1 MNATGI
7 TDAVRADFDTCL
19 ADADEGGALELA
31 VGLVTSGVSA
41 EDVLLGLVAPAQVR
55 VGERWESGEWTVA
68 QEHAATHVS
77 RLTVDAVASA
87 APVGG
92 GSPRHVLVACSD
104 GEWHVLPS
112 HILAEVLRLR
122 GFQVRSLGGSVSPHE
137 LLSDVHLNGPDV
149 VALSCTLT
157 FNLPLAHRQ
166 IETCRCAGVPVMTGG
181 PGFGPEGTWAY
192 ALGADLYA
200 ADARDAAEALLHR
213 WPPALCGESS
223 VQAGAVE
230 EYAALVRRRPE
241 LLADLAHVLRD
252 VFPGLRERS
261 DIPGGSG
268 SSGGSGPS
276 GSSCHSGNSGPS
288 GREHEEGTDFLGRL
302 LDSLAAAVFVDD
314 ARVFTGQLAFAA
326 AYFSARSVEPRC
338 LLAMTDALAD
348 RLRGSPRTL
357 GTLSAGRRYLVTREA
372 DSRRPE

>member
-55 VGERWESGEWTVA
+55 VGERWECGEWTVA

-112 HILAEVLRLR
+112 HILAEVMRLR

-137 LLSDVHLNGPDV
+137 LLSDVHQNGPDV

-157 FNLPLAHRQ
+157 FNLPLAQRQ
-166 IETCRCAGVPVMTGG
+166 IETCQCAGIPVMAGG

-213 WPPALCGESS
+213 WPPVLCGESS

-241 LLADLAHVLRD
+241 LLADLIHVLRD
-252 VFPGLRERS
+252 VFPGLRER
-261 DIPGGSG
+261 PGGSG
-268 SSGGSGPS
+268 LSDVPYPSDIPSPS
-276 GSSCHSGNSGPS
+276 GVPGPS
-288 GREHEEGTDFLGRL
+288 GREHEDGTDFLGRL

-314 ARVFTGQLAFAA
+314 ARVFTGQLAFAS

-357 GTLSAGRRYLVTREA
+357 DTLSAGHRCLATREA
-372 DSRRPE
+372 DSRRPG

>member
-1 MNATGI
+1 MNVTGI
-7 TDAVRADFDTCL
+7 SDAVRADFDACL

-31 VGLVTSGVSA
+31 VGLVMSGVSA

-55 VGERWESGEWTVA
+55 VGEKWESGEWTVA
-68 QEHAATHVS
+68 REHAATHVS

-87 APVGG
+87 AHPPAEADP
-92 GSPRHVLVACSD
+92 PRHVLVACSD

-112 HILAEVLRLR
+112 HILTEVLRLH
-122 GFQVRSLGGSVSPHE
+122 GFQVRSLGGSISPHE
-137 LLSDVHLNGPDV
+137 LLSDIHQSGPDI

-166 IETCRCAGVPVMTGG
+166 IETCRCAGVPVMAGG

-200 ADARDAAEALLHR
+200 ADARAAAEALLRR
-213 WPPALCGESS
+213 WPPVCCGESS
-223 VQAGAVE
+223 VQADAVE

-241 LLADLAHVLRD
+241 LLAHLAHVLRD
-252 VFPGLRERS
+252 VFPGLRTRS
-261 DIPGGSG
+261 DGQDGPGNVGDPG
-268 SSGGSGPS
+268 RP
-276 GSSCHSGNSGPS
+276 GNSDSS

-326 AYFSARSVEPRC
+326 AYLSARSVEPRC

-348 RLRGSPRTL
+348 HLRGVPRALDTL
-357 GTLSAGRRYLVTREA
+357 TAGRRCLAARET
-372 DSRRPE
+372 DSHGPE

>member
-7 TDAVRADFDTCL
+7 TDAVRADFDACL

-68 QEHAATHVS
+68 REHAATYVS
-77 RLTVDAVASA
+77 RLAADAVAST

-92 GSPRHVLVACSD
+92 GSSRHVLVACGD

-122 GFQVRSLGGSVSPHE
+122 GFQVRSLGGSVSPSE
-137 LLSDVHLNGPDV
+137 LLSDVHQSGPDL

-166 IETCRCAGVPVMTGG
+166 IETCRCAGVPVMAGG
-181 PGFGPEGTWAY
+181 PGFGPEGVWAY

-213 WPPALCGESS
+213 WPPVLCGESS

-241 LLADLAHVLRD
+241 LLADLAYVLRD
-252 VFPGLRERS
+252 VFPGLRERPDVPGGS
-261 DIPGGSG
+261 NIPGSSG
-268 SSGGSGPS
+268 SSGPS
-276 GSSCHSGNSGPS
+276 D
-288 GREHEEGTDFLGRL
+288 REHEDGTDFLGRL

-357 GTLSAGRRYLVTREA
+357 GTLSAGRRCLVTLEA

>member
-7 TDAVRADFDTCL
+7 TDAVRADFDACL

-31 VGLVTSGVSA
+31 VGLVTSGGVSA

-55 VGERWESGEWTVA
+55 VGERWESGEWPVA
-68 QEHAATHVS
+68 REHAATHVS
-77 RLTVDAVASA
+77 GLTVDAVASA
-87 APVGG
+87 ARAPVEADP
-92 GSPRHVLVACSD
+92 PRQVLVACSD

-122 GFQVRSLGGSVSPHE
+122 GFQVRSLGGSISPPE
-137 LLSDVHLNGPDV
+137 LLSDVHQTGPDV

-166 IETCRCAGVPVMTGG
+166 IETCRCAGVPVMAGG
-181 PGFGPEGTWAY
+181 PGFGPEGVWAY

-200 ADARDAAEALLHR
+200 ADARAAAGALLHR
-213 WPPALCGESS
+213 WPPVLCGESS

-241 LLADLAHVLRD
+241 LLAHLAYALRD
-252 VFPGLRERS
+252 VFPGLRPRS
-261 DIPGGSG
+261 DGSDG
-268 SSGGSGPS
+268 
-276 GSSCHSGNSGPS
+276 SGNSATS
-288 GREHEEGTDFLGRL
+288 ATSAREHEEGTDFLGRL

-326 AYFSARSVEPRC
+326 AYFAARSVEPRC

-348 RLRGSPRTL
+348 HLRESPRTRD
-357 GTLSAGRRYLVTREA
+357 TLSAGRRWLA
-372 DSRRPE
+372 APETED

>member
-1 MNATGI
+1 MSVTGI
-7 TDAVRADFDTCL
+7 TDAVRADFDARL

-68 QEHAATHVS
+68 REHAATHVS
-77 RLTVDAVASA
+77 RLAVDAVASA
-87 APVGG
+87 ARTAGRSG
-92 GSPRHVLVACSD
+92 GSPGHVLVACVD

-122 GFQVRSLGGSVSPHE
+122 GFRVRALGGSVSPHE
-137 LLSDVHLNGPDV
+137 LLSDVHQNGPDV

-166 IETCRCAGVPVMTGG
+166 IETCRCAGVPVITGG
-181 PGFGPEGTWAY
+181 TGFGPGGVWAH

-200 ADARDAAEALLHR
+200 PDARGAAEALLHH
-213 WPPALCGESS
+213 WPPVRCGESS
-223 VQAGAVE
+223 VRAGAVE

-241 LLADLAHVLRD
+241 LLAHLAHALRD
-252 VFPGLRERS
+252 VFPGLRDRPGTPGTPGTPC
-261 DIPGGSG
+261 IPATSA
-268 SSGGSGPS
+268 SPAW
-276 GSSCHSGNSGPS
+276 
-288 GREHEEGTDFLGRL
+288 EHEEGTEFLGRL

-314 ARVFTGQLAFAA
+314 ERVFTGQLAFATT
-326 AYFSARSVEPRC
+326 YFSARSVDPRC

-348 RLRGSPRTL
+348 PLRGSPRTL
-357 GTLSAGRRYLVTREA
+357 NTLSAGRRYLATRKPG
-372 DSRRPE
+372 SHRPQ

>member
-7 TDAVRADFDTCL
+7 TDAVRADFDACL

-68 QEHAATHVS
+68 REHSATHVS

-87 APVGG
+87 AHPLPGRP
-92 GSPRHVLVACSD
+92 PRHVLVACSD

-122 GFQVRSLGGSVSPHE
+122 GFQVRSLGGSISPPE
-137 LLSDVHLNGPDV
+137 LLSDVHQSGPDI

-166 IETCRCAGVPVMTGG
+166 IETCRCAGVPVMAGG
-181 PGFGPEGTWAY
+181 RGFGPEGTWAY

-200 ADARDAAEALLHR
+200 ADARAAAEALLRR
-213 WPPALCGESS
+213 WPPVFCGESS
-223 VQAGAVE
+223 VQADAVE

-241 LLADLAHVLRD
+241 LLAHLAHALRD
-252 VFPGLRERS
+252 VFPGLRTRS
-261 DIPGGSG
+261 DGPDGSGGSGGSG
-268 SSGGSGPS
+268 SPDG
-276 GSSCHSGNSGPS
+276 S

-326 AYFSARSVEPRC
+326 AYLSARSVEPRC

-348 RLRGSPRTL
+348 HLRGSPRAL
-357 GTLSAGRRYLVTREA
+357 DTLSAGRRCLAARET
-372 DSRRPE
+372 DSRRRA

>member
-7 TDAVRADFDTCL
+7 TDAVRADFDVCL

-87 APVGG
+87 ARAPVGG
-92 GSPRHVLVACSD
+92 GSPRHVLVACGD

-137 LLSDVHLNGPDV
+137 LLSDVHQNGPDV

-181 PGFGPEGTWAY
+181 PGFGPEGIWAY

-200 ADARDAAEALLHR
+200 ADARDAAEALLRH
-213 WPPALCGESS
+213 WPPVLRGESS
-223 VQAGAVE
+223 VQDGAVE
-230 EYAALVRRRPE
+230 EYAALVRRRPD
-241 LLADLAHVLRD
+241 LLAHLAHVLRD
-252 VFPGLRERS
+252 VFPGLRERP
-261 DIPGGSG
+261 DIPNIPYSSG
-268 SSGGSGPS
+268 S
-276 GSSCHSGNSGPS
+276 S
-288 GREHEEGTDFLGRL
+288 GREHEEGTEFLGRL
-302 LDSLAAAVFVDD
+302 LDSLAAAVFVGDE
-314 ARVFTGQLAFAA
+314 RVFTGQLAFAA
-326 AYFSARSVEPRC
+326 AYFSARSVRPRC